1 MSSSSSDELEERLE
15 EAFDGI
21 FQNIH
26 DDIVA
31 GRRKNKGQRT
41 YIERNREEGHIRLW
55 NDYFSEEPTF
65 PRHLFR
71 RHFRMN
77 KDLFMRIVYR
87 LSEDFRFFQHR
98 RDATGRDGLS
108 PLQKCT
114 AAIRLLA
121 YGSAAD
127 SVDEY
132 LRLGES
138 TSLSCLDNFT
148 EGIIR
153 LFGDEYLRRPT
164 PEDLQ
169 RLLDI
174 GEKRGFPGMAG
185 SIDSM
190 HWEWKNCPTEW
201 KGQYTRG
208 SGKPTIVLEA
218 VASQDLWIWHA
229 FFGPPGTLND
239 LNVLDRSTVFD
250 DILEGRAP
258 RVRYVVNGHQYDLA
272 YYLTDGIYPN
282 WSTFIQSI
290 SLPQGGKAELF
301 AKVQESTRK
310 DVERAFGVLQ
320 AWFAIVKTSA
330 LLWDK
335 AKIGQIMRACIIL
348 HNMIVEDERDG
359 YTQYNTTEFEEGET
373 SRSSQVDMSYSTEM
387 PSNLGNMLGIRNH
400 LLDRL
405 LARKRLRSP
414 RPDPTILKLQHT
426 ANQPYLRGSPQCQQ
440 SSHEAPLRCLSDA
453 SSLRRWLNVIK
464 PDKVYNL
471 AAQSHVAVSFEIPD
485 YTSDVVATGALRLLE
500 AVRSHMADNGR
511 DVKYYQAGSS
521 EMFWSIL
528 LEIKEHSEE
537 QERERERE
545 RE

>member
-31 GRRKNKGQRT
+31 GRRKKKGQRT

-65 PRHLFR
+65 PRYLFR
-71 RHFRMN
+71 RRFRMN

-87 LSEDFRFFQHR
+87 LSEEFRFFQQR

-138 TSLSCLDNFT
+138 TALSCLDNFT

-164 PEDLQ
+164 SEDLQ

-174 GEKRGFPGMAG
+174 GEKRGFPGMVG
-185 SIDSM
+185 SIDCM

-208 SGKPTIVLEA
+208 SGKPTIVLEE

-239 LNVLDRSTVFD
+239 LNVLDRSPFFMTFWKVELQGSGTSSTDTSMIWRTTSSTVY
-250 DILEGRAP
+250 IQ
-258 RVRYVVNGHQYDLA
+258 NGQHLSN
-272 YYLTDGIYPN
+272 L
-282 WSTFIQSI
+282 SHS
-290 SLPQGGKAELF
+290 PQGGKAELF

-320 AWFAIVKTSA
+320 ARFAIVKNPA

-400 LLDRL
+400 L
-405 LARKRLRSP
+405 
-414 RPDPTILKLQHT
+414 
-426 ANQPYLRGSPQCQQ
+426 
-440 SSHEAPLRCLSDA
+440 
-453 SSLRRWLNVIK
+453 
-464 PDKVYNL
+464 
-471 AAQSHVAVSFEIPD
+471 
-485 YTSDVVATGALRLLE
+485 
-500 AVRSHMADNGR
+500 
-511 DVKYYQAGSS
+511 
-521 EMFWSIL
+521 
-528 LEIKEHSEE
+528 
-537 QERERERE
+537 RERRIHDQLKIDLIENVWTKFGDE
-545 RE
+545 Y

>member
-31 GRRKNKGQRT
+31 GRRKKKGQRT

-65 PRHLFR
+65 PRYLFR
-71 RHFRMN
+71 RRFRMN

-87 LSEDFRFFQHR
+87 LSEEFRFFQQR

-138 TSLSCLDNFT
+138 TALSCLDNFT

-164 PEDLQ
+164 SEDLQ

-174 GEKRGFPGMAG
+174 GEKRGFPGMVG
-185 SIDSM
+185 SIDCM

-208 SGKPTIVLEA
+208 SGKPTIVLEE

-239 LNVLDRSTVFD
+239 LNVLDRSPFFMTFWKVELQGSGTSSTDTSMIWRTTSPTV
-250 DILEGRAP
+250 
-258 RVRYVVNGHQYDLA
+258 Y
-272 YYLTDGIYPN
+272 
-282 WSTFIQSI
+282 IQSGLPLSNP
-290 SLPQGGKAELF
+290 SLFL
-301 AKVQESTRK
+301 KVQRTCYLQNIKKPPEKMSSVHLESCK
-310 DVERAFGVLQ
+310 LVLQ
-320 AWFAIVKTSA
+320 LLETRPA

-400 LLDRL
+400 L
-405 LARKRLRSP
+405 
-414 RPDPTILKLQHT
+414 
-426 ANQPYLRGSPQCQQ
+426 
-440 SSHEAPLRCLSDA
+440 
-453 SSLRRWLNVIK
+453 
-464 PDKVYNL
+464 
-471 AAQSHVAVSFEIPD
+471 
-485 YTSDVVATGALRLLE
+485 
-500 AVRSHMADNGR
+500 
-511 DVKYYQAGSS
+511 
-521 EMFWSIL
+521 
-528 LEIKEHSEE
+528 
-537 QERERERE
+537 RERRIHDQLKIDLIENVWTKFGDE
-545 RE
+545 Y